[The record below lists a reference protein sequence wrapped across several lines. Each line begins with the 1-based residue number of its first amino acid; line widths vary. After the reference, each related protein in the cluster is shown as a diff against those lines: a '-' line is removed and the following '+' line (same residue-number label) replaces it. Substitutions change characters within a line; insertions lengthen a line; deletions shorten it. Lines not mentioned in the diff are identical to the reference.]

1 MAGDYLSFIK
11 ELPRSFSEIGAMLPS
26 SRFLGRHMVRPI
38 RQASHP
44 LRILEVGPG
53 TGPFTRQIIELLR
66 PNDEFVICEVNPRF
80 LERLKSSLRSLSG
93 YERNSER
100 IHFFQGPVQELP
112 QEFLGGGFD
121 VIVSSLP
128 LANFSPADVEAIF
141 SLFEGLL
148 AEGGCITFFE
158 YVGVRKIGIP
168 FRSPSGSQRVR
179 QVDQVVKKW
188 CAQAQVSG
196 SIRRN
201 VSFLNLPPAISI
213 ELQLH

>member
-1 MAGDYLSFIK
+1 
-11 ELPRSFSEIGAMLPS
+11 
-26 SRFLGRHMVRPI
+26 MVRPI

-44 LRILEVGPG
+44 IRILEVGPG
-53 TGPFTRQIIELLR
+53 TGPFTRQIVKLLR
-66 PNDEFVICEVNPRF
+66 PSDEFVICEVNPRF
-80 LERLKSSLRSLSG
+80 IERLKESLHPLPE
-93 YERNSER
+93 YQRNSDR
-100 IHFFQGPVQELP
+100 IRFFQGPVQELP
-112 QEFLGGGFD
+112 KESLDSGFD

-128 LANFSPADVEAIF
+128 LANFHPADVESIF
-141 SLFEGLL
+141 ALFEGLL

-158 YVGVRKIGIP
+158 YVGVRRIGIP

-188 CAQAQVSG
+188 CAQAEETG
-196 SIRRN
+196 SIRRK